1 MFLGRVYAGYT
12 GLLGISLVKHGSHP
26 GGDACIQVAWV
37 TRSGT
42 SQLAKPVKESQ
53 CIYGGK
59 RGFGGW
65 GRVFFFWKKNEKS
78 EGFHN
83 GSFFLTESRRENRRF
98 FFLFSLVNDPG
109 NLKLFADFSGNES
122 RG

>member
-12 GLLGISLVKHGSHP
+12 GLLGISLVKNGSHP
-26 GGDACIQVAWV
+26 GGDDRMQVAWV

-53 CIYGGK
+53 CLYSGK

-65 GRVFFFWKKNEKS
+65 GRGVFFF
-78 EGFHN
+78 
-83 GSFFLTESRRENRRF
+83 
-98 FFLFSLVNDPG
+98 
-109 NLKLFADFSGNES
+109 FSG
-122 RG
+122 R